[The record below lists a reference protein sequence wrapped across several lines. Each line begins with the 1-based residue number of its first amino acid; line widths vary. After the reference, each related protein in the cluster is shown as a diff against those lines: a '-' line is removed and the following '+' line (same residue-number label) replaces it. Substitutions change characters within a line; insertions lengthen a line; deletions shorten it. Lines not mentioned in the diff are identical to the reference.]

1 MDKKLLQEYLNNPY
15 QGAQSFLEHI
25 VYPIF
30 GEKDFENEYET
41 EVLANQ
47 PEYERQAS
55 VTGIQSIK
63 QVGKIY
69 VGAEPLQIFDITVK
83 SQIQMARNRVGIQRL
98 IRRIMDNYSSAFML
112 FHYEDKDA
120 WEWRFTFCHKA
131 GGGEAS
137 DSKRFSFLLGP
148 GQHCRTATDNFQK
161 LIDKRESVAVKD
173 IQEAFSVEAL
183 NKEFFDKYRQH
194 YADFVGYITGKRYIK
209 QGSKWVEKQICN
221 PHPQLQD
228 QFLGDEKRVRDYVKK
243 LLGRI
248 VFLHYLQRKGW
259 LGVPLGKTWGEGDSA
274 FMQHLYEY
282 ATPPQK
288 SDFIESVLEPLFY
301 GALNTDRSAQEDLF
315 DTGVKFPHVGTA
327 IRIPYLN
334 GGLFERDEN
343 DELQVEF
350 SSELFEK
357 LLNFFAQY
365 NFTIDENDPS
375 DAQVGVDPEMLGRIF
390 ESLLED
396 NREKGAYYTPK
407 EIVQY
412 MCRES
417 LIAYLRAGID
427 KEKEEFE
434 AIARF
439 VKSNNA
445 EDLLGETKESEQY
458 DLRAEVL
465 HKLKEVKICDPAIG
479 SGAFPMGLL
488 RELYHCRIALEE
500 QSVTPAEIKSQII
513 KNNIYGVDIEQGAV
527 DIARLRFWL
536 SLVVDEETPQPLPN
550 LDYKI
555 MQGNSLLECYK
566 GHDLS
571 SILNND
577 KILFNS
583 EQGFQLQFVN
593 DEKSQ
598 NQALLRNKLSHYY
611 NCHSKEVKQLL
622 KNEIKEIINSQIE
635 LFRMEKGV
643 QRALYAEAESKRRK
657 IAEQEILDLSG
668 IDIMANQHFFLWHT
682 WFDEVFNRSSGRNG
696 FDIVIGNP
704 PYLRIQGIRDVN
716 PSLADA
722 LVNLYECATASFDLY
737 VVFIE
742 LGLSLA
748 SHSGIVNY
756 IAPTKWSNATF
767 GKGLRSLLSRLSGI
781 TRIINFS
788 DCQVF
793 NASTYSGIQTFQRG
807 SEKLSYTQLERNLE
821 TSGDIEMYLDS
832 LRDSDFTSIDYRQ
845 FGEAPWIL
853 TTSRV
858 YQILS
863 KLRQQPLTLGDVFDK
878 VYQGI
883 ATSKDDVFFLYEVSD
898 VSSMVIEGY
907 SKQLDKRIKIEK
919 GLVKPLLKG
928 EDIHR
933 YDDIRTNRCVIFP
946 YKLEPSGAYL
956 YEEEEIA
963 TLFPL
968 GYSYLKACESVLRG
982 REKGRFNIDSLWY
995 QFGRSQGITYGGISK
1010 LLAPE
1015 ISLGG
1020 NFVYDR
1026 NGHFYHTTTVY
1037 GYVKKGDIGVSY
1049 ETLMAILNSQIC
1061 WWYVSH
1067 TGTILSNGYFRYKP
1081 TYIKDFPI
1089 PDVPPNIDSYIQR
1102 ILKNG
1107 GQESTE
1113 LTGVICSLYNLSKE
1127 EILDIY
1133 NN

>member
-1 MDKKLLQEYLNNPY
+1 MDKKLLKEYLNNPY

-30 GEKDFENEYET
+30 GEEDFENEYET

-131 GGGEAS
+131 GGGEVS

-161 LIDKRESVAVKD
+161 LIDKRGSVAVKD

-259 LGVPLGKTWGEGDSA
+259 LGVPLGKAWGEGDSA

-315 DTGVKFPHVGTA
+315 DTGVKFPHIDAA

-611 NCHSKEVKQLL
+611 NCHSKEMKQLL

-643 QRALYAEAESKRRK
+643 QRALYAEAESKRKK

-682 WFDEVFNRSSGRNG
+682 WFDEVFNRSSGRSG

-704 PYLRIQGIRDVN
+704 PYIQLQNNGGE
-716 PSLADA
+716 LAK
-722 LVNLYECATASFDLY
+722 LYEGGGYSSF
-737 VVFIE
+737 
-742 LGLSLA
+742 A
-748 SHSGIVNY
+748 R
-756 IAPTKWSNATF
+756 T
-767 GKGLRSLLSRLSGI
+767 
-781 TRIINFS
+781 
-788 DCQVF
+788 
-793 NASTYSGIQTFQRG
+793 
-807 SEKLSYTQLERNLE
+807 
-821 TSGDIEMYLDS
+821 GDIYSLFYERGWQLLKQNGHLCYITSNKWMRAGYGEKIREFFANKTNPMLLIDFAGMKVFDS
-832 LRDSDFTSIDYRQ
+832 ATVDTNILLFSKSNNKHETICAVTNKQNKDSVKNLSDFVQQQNVICDFSNSDSWVELSPIEQSI
-845 FGEAPWIL
+845 
-853 TTSRV
+853 
-858 YQILS
+858 
-863 KLRQQPLTLGDVFDK
+863 KK
-878 VYQGI
+878 
-883 ATSKDDVFFLYEVSD
+883 
-898 VSSMVIEGY
+898 
-907 SKQLDKRIKIEK
+907 KIEAV
-919 GLVKPLLKG
+919 GTPLKDW
-928 EDIHR
+928 DISI
-933 YDDIRTNRCVIFP
+933 Y
-946 YKLEPSGAYL
+946 
-956 YEEEEIA
+956 
-963 TLFPL
+963 
-968 GYSYLKACESVLRG
+968 RG
-982 REKGRFNIDSLWY
+982 
-995 QFGRSQGITYGGISK
+995 
-1010 LLAPE
+1010 
-1015 ISLGG
+1015 
-1020 NFVYDR
+1020 V
-1026 NGHFYHTTTVY
+1026 
-1037 GYVKKGDIGVSY
+1037 
-1049 ETLMAILNSQIC
+1049 
-1061 WWYVSH
+1061 
-1067 TGTILSNGYFRYKP
+1067 
-1081 TYIKDFPI
+1081 
-1089 PDVPPNIDSYIQR
+1089 
-1102 ILKNG
+1102 
-1107 GQESTE
+1107 
-1113 LTGVICSLYNLSKE
+1113 LTGYNEAFIIDTAKRD
-1127 EILDIY
+1127 EILANCQSDEERKKTAELIRP

>member
-1 MDKKLLQEYLNNPY
+1 MDKKLLQKYLNNPY

-30 GEKDFENEYET
+30 GEEDFENEYET

-112 FHYEDKDA
+112 FHYEDKEA

-161 LIDKRESVAVKD
+161 LIDKRGSVAVKD

-315 DTGVKFPHVGTA
+315 NTGVKFPHVGAA

-396 NREKGAYYTPK
+396 NKEKGAYYTPK

-439 VKSNNA
+439 VKSNNV
-445 EDLLGETKESEQY
+445 EDLLGETKEGEQY
-458 DLRAEVL
+458 DLRIEVL

-555 MQGNSLLECYK
+555 MQGNSLLECYQ
-566 GHDLS
+566 GIDLS
-571 SILNND
+571 SLTQRKQEGTIL
-577 KILFNS
+577 LFDDMTDVYRRDLRQSISNYYS
-583 EQGFQLQFVN
+583 ETDHNRKAELHQIISEAIEDQL
-593 DEKSQ
+593 
-598 NQALLRNKLSHYY
+598 
-611 NCHSKEVKQLL
+611 
-622 KNEIKEIINSQIE
+622 
-635 LFRMEKGV
+635 
-643 QRALYAEAESKRRK
+643 
-657 IAEQEILDLSG
+657 AEQCYQVDFSG
-668 IDIMANQHFFLWHT
+668 IKFSANPHFFLWHT
-682 WFDEVFNRSSGRNG
+682 WFYDVFNHPSGHNG

-704 PYLRIQGIRDVN
+704 PYIQLQNNGGELAKLYEGGGYSSFARTGDIYSLFYERGWQLLKQNGHLCYITSNKWMRAGYGEKIREFFANKTNPMLLIDFAGMKVFDSATVDTNILLFSKSNNKHETICAVTNKQNKDSVKNLSDFVQQQNSICGFSNSDSWIILSPIEQSIKRKIEAVGTPLKDWDISIYRGVLTGYNEAFIIDTAKRDEILANCQSDEERKKTAELIRPILRGRDIKRYGYEWANLWLIYIPWHFPFQFDESIQGASEKAEKAFSEQYSAVYSHMLQYKEPLSKRNKAETGIRYEWYAMQRWGAKYWEDFNKPKIIYPNMTKYMPFVFDDKLYLTN
-716 PSLADA
+716 QKCFIITGKYVAYLTAFFNSSLFKYCFRDSFPELQGGTRELSKIFFDKIPVCQVSDTQNLQFQDA
-722 LVNLYECATASFDLY
+722 VEDIQNEYTKHKAQRIDLMLFDLY
-737 VVFIE
+737 ALTPE
-742 LGLSLA
+742 
-748 SHSGIVNY
+748 
-756 IAPTKWSNATF
+756 
-767 GKGLRSLLSRLSGI
+767 
-781 TRIINFS
+781 
-788 DCQVF
+788 
-793 NASTYSGIQTFQRG
+793 
-807 SEKLSYTQLERNLE
+807 ERKAI
-821 TSGDIEMYLDS
+821 G
-832 LRDSDFTSIDYRQ
+832 F
-845 FGEAPWIL
+845 
-853 TTSRV
+853 V
-858 YQILS
+858 
-863 KLRQQPLTLGDVFDK
+863 
-878 VYQGI
+878 
-883 ATSKDDVFFLYEVSD
+883 
-898 VSSMVIEGY
+898 
-907 SKQLDKRIKIEK
+907 
-919 GLVKPLLKG
+919 
-928 EDIHR
+928 
-933 YDDIRTNRCVIFP
+933 
-946 YKLEPSGAYL
+946 
-956 YEEEEIA
+956 EIA
-963 TLFPL
+963 
-968 GYSYLKACESVLRG
+968 
-982 REKGRFNIDSLWY
+982 
-995 QFGRSQGITYGGISK
+995 
-1010 LLAPE
+1010 
-1015 ISLGG
+1015 
-1020 NFVYDR
+1020 
-1026 NGHFYHTTTVY
+1026 
-1037 GYVKKGDIGVSY
+1037 
-1049 ETLMAILNSQIC
+1049 
-1061 WWYVSH
+1061 
-1067 TGTILSNGYFRYKP
+1067 
-1081 TYIKDFPI
+1081 
-1089 PDVPPNIDSYIQR
+1089 
-1102 ILKNG
+1102 
-1107 GQESTE
+1107 
-1113 LTGVICSLYNLSKE
+1113 
-1127 EILDIY
+1127 
-1133 NN
+1133 